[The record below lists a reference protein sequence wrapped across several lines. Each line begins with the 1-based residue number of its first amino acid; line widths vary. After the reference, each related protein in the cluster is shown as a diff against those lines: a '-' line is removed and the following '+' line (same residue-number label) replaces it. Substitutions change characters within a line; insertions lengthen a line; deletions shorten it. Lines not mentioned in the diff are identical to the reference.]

1 MPVTV
6 FPLPVSL
13 AQAVIALPEP
23 KVIFDVSAAFSQSK
37 VPVGGATVIPAEYPD
52 AVRRAW
58 NLLPEDVAVV
68 VLTHEAAAV
77 IGVDAAK
84 REGVITVVMP
94 P

>member
-1 MPVTV
+1 MGLVV
-6 FPLPVSL
+6 VLGGA
-13 AQAVIALPEP
+13 AQVNGFAL
-23 KVIFDVSAAFSQSK
+23 
-37 VPVGGATVIPAEYPD
+37 GGATVIPAEYPD

-77 IGVDAAK
+77 MGVDAAK